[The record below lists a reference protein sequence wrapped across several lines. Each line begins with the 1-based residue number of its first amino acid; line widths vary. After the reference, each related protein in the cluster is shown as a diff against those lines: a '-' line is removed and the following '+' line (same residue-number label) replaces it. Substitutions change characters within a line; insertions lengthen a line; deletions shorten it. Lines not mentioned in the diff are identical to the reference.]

1 VIPALAA
8 SPLYPTPQGS
18 PLRVAVLL
26 GGEFAPAWL
35 CEALNSLGDAVFL
48 DLQWYQVIGVPGVR
62 QGNSAYERYQ
72 RFDMRLLAELKP
84 ILQMRAIRQI
94 GHAEALHFVADES
107 AGSSLDAHGLARL
120 REQPLDLILLVGMPP
135 AAVSLA
141 ACARLGAWTIP
152 PEELCAIHS
161 GRWLMADFMRGAEC
175 TLGGLR
181 VYSSQAKGWLL
192 LEPGESSVAQLSF
205 ARHRAY
211 QLQKGP
217 AQLLRALRRVAHGMT
232 PRSRAGNAETRPGV
246 RTLFRLALRLM
257 ARAWSRHR
265 PRLGRA
271 ERWCI
276 AVRESDHGL
285 DPDRPHAHGFL
296 RIEAPKGQFW
306 ADPMPWVEHGRRFV
320 LVESWDYARQLGD
333 LLALE
338 LDAQL
343 QVRQVTTALRES
355 YHLSFPMLFRWA
367 EQTCMV
373 AESAQA
379 KRVDLRVAQRFP
391 DRWSNMATLLHG
403 WRVVDAT
410 LTEHD
415 GRWWMFASV
424 AETPFDDGGREW
436 NELFLFHAESPL
448 GPWQP
453 HPGNPICTDVR
464 RSRSAGPLFFHHG
477 RLIRPAQDCAAE
489 YGRAVVFNEVTTL
502 STEHFAERR
511 LGTLE
516 PDWLP
521 GIAGCHT
528 YARHARLD
536 VLDAKYLAPRADTRA
551 T

>member
-1 VIPALAA
+1 MSTLAA
-8 SPLYPTPQGS
+8 SALYPTPQGA

-26 GGEFAPAWL
+26 AGEFAPAWL
-35 CEALNSLGDAVFL
+35 CEALNRLGDAVFL
-48 DLQWYQVIGVPGVR
+48 DLQWYQVMSVPSVLP
-62 QGNSAYERYQ
+62 GNSAYERYQ
-72 RFDMRLLAELKP
+72 RADMRLLRELQP
-84 ILQMRAIRQI
+84 ILQMRAIQQI
-94 GHAEALHFVADES
+94 GRARALHFVADEN
-107 AGSSLDAHGLARL
+107 AGSSLDTHGLAVL
-120 REQPLDLILLVGMPP
+120 REQKADLILAVGMPP
-135 AAVSLA
+135 AQAALA
-141 ACARLGAWTIP
+141 ACARLGVWAIA
-152 PEELCAIHS
+152 PEELCALHS
-161 GRWLMADFMRGAEC
+161 GRWLLADFMRGAEC

-217 AQLLRALRRVAHGMT
+217 AQLLRALRRVANGMT
-232 PRSRAGNAETRPGV
+232 PRSRVGIAEARPGIG
-246 RTLFRLALRLM
+246 TLIRLALRLFG
-257 ARAWSRHR
+257 RAWTRHR
-265 PRLGRA
+265 PRMGRA

-276 AVRESDHGL
+276 AVRESDRGL
-285 DPDRPHAHGFL
+285 DPDRPFAQDFR
-296 RIEAPKGQFW
+296 RIDAPKGQFW
-306 ADPMPWVEHGRRFV
+306 ADPMPWIDNGRRYV

-333 LLALE
+333 VLALE

-343 QVRQVTTALRES
+343 RVRQVTTALREP

-410 LTEHD
+410 LTEYA
-415 GRWWMFASV
+415 GRCWMFASV

-436 NELFLFHAESPL
+436 NELFLFFADTPL
-448 GPWQP
+448 GPWLP

-464 RSRSAGPLFFHHG
+464 RSRSAGPLFMHNG

-489 YGRAVVFNEVTTL
+489 YGRAVVFNEITTL
-502 STEHFAERR
+502 TTEHFAERR

-521 GIAGCHT
+521 GIDGCHT
-528 YARHARLD
+528 YARHGRLE